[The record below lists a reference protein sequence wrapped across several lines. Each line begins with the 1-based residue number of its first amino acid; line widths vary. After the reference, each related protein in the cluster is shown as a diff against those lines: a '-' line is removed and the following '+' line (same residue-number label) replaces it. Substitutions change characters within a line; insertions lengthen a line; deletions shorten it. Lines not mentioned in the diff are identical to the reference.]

1 MVTVFIHIYLKSK
14 DNLLIS
20 VTESNRGN
28 FIYSLIK
35 VTQLLLII
43 AVSSICIMKTVIK
56 SIDTIKLISLDNSAT

>member
-35 VTQLLLII
+35 VTQLLLTI